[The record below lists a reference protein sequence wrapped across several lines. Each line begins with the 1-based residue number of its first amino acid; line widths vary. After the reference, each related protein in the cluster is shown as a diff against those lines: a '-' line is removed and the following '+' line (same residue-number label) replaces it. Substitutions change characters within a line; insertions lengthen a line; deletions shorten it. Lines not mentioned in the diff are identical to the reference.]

1 MIRKACTDDMC
12 TPFWL
17 PLLSQGV
24 CVALH
29 VRACCA
35 QAALIKQS
43 QELDATRKM
52 KILDI
57 NVDSKNEGKH
67 LTFPSDIVM

>member
-1 MIRKACTDDMC
+1 MC
-12 TPFWL
+12 VETYTPFCL
-17 PLLSQGV
+17 SLLSQGAR

-35 QAALIKQS
+35 QAVLIKQS

-52 KILDI
+52 KILDM
-57 NVDSKNEGKH
+57 NVDSKSEGKH